1 MRKHS
6 TTAFEKEQFKD
17 TDKLAE
23 SPINPLKD
31 AALLKEAITDPNQ
44 WRQPDEARCETSETL
59 RSLLDIQE
67 QLRAMKST
75 DIRFSPPILTREDA
89 AVIFPN
95 TINAIQGQTGT
106 HKSRLAEVICS
117 SLLMRHGCVNPLLNF
132 KRRAFDAIHHVL
144 YVDTERNL
152 KEQLP
157 AAIQSIL
164 IGAGYAKE
172 DNPPAFDYISL
183 LMEDRRNRFNALN
196 EYFHHK
202 RQSTDAPL
210 FVVLDVTSDCVED
223 FNKVDKSMELI
234 DMMNRSVNEHNV
246 TFLCILHENPRSDKM
261 RGHLGTELGN
271 KASTTLQVAFEKDGN
286 NNDTDILKVK
296 FNKCRSTKRHQPFY
310 VKYGQE
316 ERGLILAQTSEV
328 SELFNSRKHKAPN
341 EDIIDHI
348 EMYLGDGSEMKRTD
362 LLDKLCT
369 DFQAKQRT
377 IEERLKE
384 IMEDESQLHNDK
396 GLPCQLH
403 KEKRSKE
410 VFYQL
415 RPTKGNENDSF

>member
-1 MRKHS
+1 MS
-6 TTAFEKEQFKD
+6 G
-17 TDKLAE
+17 
-23 SPINPLKD
+23 NPLND

-44 WRQPDEARCETSETL
+44 WQQTAEARCETSATL
-59 RSLLDIQE
+59 RSLLDTQE
-67 QLRAMKST
+67 QLKAMKSM

-117 SLLMRHGCVNPLLNF
+117 ALLMRHDCENPLLNF
-132 KRRAFDAIHHVL
+132 KRRAFDALHHVL

-157 AAIQSIL
+157 AALQSIL
-164 IGAGYAKE
+164 TGAGYAKE
-172 DNPPAFDYISL
+172 DNPQAFDYISL
-183 LMEDRRNRFNALN
+183 LMVDRRERFSALN

-202 RQSTDAPL
+202 RRSTDAPL

-296 FNKCRSTKRHQPFY
+296 FIKCRSTKRHQPFY

-316 ERGLILAQTSEV
+316 ERGLIIAQPSEV
-328 SELFNSRKHKAPN
+328 SELINSRKHKAPN
-341 EDIIDHI
+341 EDIIDHL
-348 EMYLGDGSEMKRTD
+348 EMYLGDGGEMKRTD

-384 IMEDESQLHNDK
+384 IIEDESPLHNEK
-396 GLPCQLH
+396 GQACQLH

-415 RPTKGNENDSF
+415 RPITGHESEPF